1 MCTYASGHTYGGI
14 SPHVYTH
21 RATRT
26 YAWTCTYI
34 CTTKG
39 KLYIASIKFNKKIGK
54 WIESVAEDIH
64 FPIEWDVILNWEW
77 EGSVS
82 KLNRA
87 IQLSDVGA
95 GFACPK
101 TQSKQFSG
109 EPLEGVE
116 TIISATLP
124 FTSNKLYEQLSV
136 SSTVAGVKWIPGCYH
151 SKKRAPRR
159 MLFHIKDK
167 Y

>member
-1 MCTYASGHTYGGI
+1 MYVRIGPHIRWHKPTRIYASSYTYVRMNLHI
-14 SPHVYTH
+14 YMYHQ
-21 RATRT
+21 
-26 YAWTCTYI
+26 
-34 CTTKG
+34 G
-39 KLYIASIKFNKKIGK
+39 KLYITSIKFNKKIGK

-82 KLNRA
+82 KLSRA

-124 FTSNKLYEQLSV
+124 FTSNKLYEKLSV
-136 SSTVAGVKWIPGCYH
+136 NSTVAGVKWIPGCYH